1 MSLCR
6 VGTTLRLSRLMAAEP
21 QLAEPAWSNRLRR
34 RSSWESDPAAVR
46 DTWLRTTYW
55 SSTSRPTS
63 WTTTSGLWTTRDG
76 ASTATSPTS
85 RPSAG
90 DANDATESTPARDAA
105 DAANDARDGTRTTSV
120 PNDAGSAAD
129 DDAHAGA
136 QSTAND
142 ESPDDAG
149 IYDIQPRMVECAGY
163 DGVCSLNWLMD
174 IASC

>member
-21 QLAEPAWSNRLRR
+21 QLAERHGSNRLRR
-34 RSSWESDPAAVR
+34 RSSWS
-46 DTWLRTTYW
+46 
-55 SSTSRPTS
+55 PTQPQFVTPGFGLPTGAPLQGLQAG
-63 WTTTSGLWTTRDG
+63 TTTSGLWTTRDG

-105 DAANDARDGTRTTSV
+105 DAAMMPVMGQGPQAFPMMPAAQQMMMPTQV
-120 PNDAGSAAD
+120 PNLLPMI
-129 DDAHAGA
+129 
-136 QSTAND
+136 
-142 ESPDDAG
+142 SPDDAG